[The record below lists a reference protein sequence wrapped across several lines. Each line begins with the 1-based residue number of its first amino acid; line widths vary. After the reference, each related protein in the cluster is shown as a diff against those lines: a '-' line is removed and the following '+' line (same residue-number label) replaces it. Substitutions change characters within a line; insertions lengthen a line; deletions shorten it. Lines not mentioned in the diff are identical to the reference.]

1 MKSIAAVELI
11 LLIAASWTTTAVLG
25 QSNMIYTGWTQKFF
39 DNSPYESQQAVV
51 GDTITFIWLEEEV
64 QNVFIHPTNNCTQTN
79 RIPVG
84 NLSPT
89 SYTFTAND
97 ASPEGK
103 EIFFANDIGDR
114 CETKGMRLTV
124 TVFPDSDDAGL
135 EPTDSPVTMSL
146 TAAPVVATDAPIFIA
161 PTDAPVVATEAPVFI
176 PATDAPVVATD
187 APVVAT
193 ETPIFIAPT
202 DAPVVATDAPVVAPT
217 EAPVFIAPTDAPV
230 VPTDAPVV
238 APTDAPVVPTAA
250 PVVPTNPPT
259 DAPISPPVTF
269 PTFPPTPGPTAFP
282 TNPPTSPPTT
292 SPTPNPSAKPVAP
305 VAGPTESPTTY
316 PLSAETKKT
325 MRGLIMTVDGID
337 SFSGSTVGD
346 WEDTTEDFST
356 AHYEKD
362 FPRSTFRTTIS
373 VTNSQEISQR
383 RGMRG
388 RRGLQGSSGYVITY
402 NQVVSYISTAEGITD
417 EYLAKSAFAT
427 SAQRDQYVQSLQN
440 SGNSVLGSV
449 TDTTAPTFAN
459 DNVPTSAPINSPTQ
473 APINPDNKDSVL
485 SMAVIIGI
493 ACAGGALLIIIIL
506 AVIYCNKKGSKENP
520 TIESNNPPTRSIS
533 LKDDEVST
541 LAGPSIT
548 GGALGAMGDRR

>member
-1 MKSIAAVELI
+1 MKSIAVELI
-11 LLIAASWTTTAVLG
+11 LLIAASWTNTSVLG
-25 QSNMIYTGWTQKFF
+25 KSNLYTGWTQKFF
-39 DNSPYESQQAVV
+39 DNSPYESQTALV
-51 GDTITFIWLEEEV
+51 GDTITFIWTDDEV

-89 SYTFTAND
+89 SYTFTAAD

-103 EIFFANDIGDR
+103 EIFFANDIDDR
-114 CETKGMRLTV
+114 CEMKGMRMSV

-135 EPTDSPVTMSL
+135 EPTDTPVAMSL
-146 TAAPVVATDAPIFIA
+146 TAAPVVATGSAPIFIA

-176 PATDAPVVATD
+176 P
-187 APVVAT
+187 
-193 ETPIFIAPT
+193 PT
-202 DAPVVATDAPVVAPT
+202 DAPVVATGAPIFIPPTESPVAPT
-217 EAPVFIAPTDAPV
+217 EAPVVPTEAPVVPTDAPV

-238 APTDAPVVPTAA
+238 PTGAPVVPTGA
-250 PVVPTNPPT
+250 PVVPTNTPT
-259 DAPISPPVTF
+259 DTPIAPPVAY

-282 TNPPTSPPTT
+282 TNPPTSPPTI

-305 VAGPTESPTTY
+305 VAGPTESPTTS
-316 PLSAETKKT
+316 PPAAETKKT
-325 MRGLIMTVDGID
+325 MRGLIMKVDGID
-337 SFSGSTVGD
+337 SFSDSTRDD

-356 AHYEKD
+356 AHYEKE
-362 FPRSTFRTTIS
+362 FPLSSFLTTIS
-373 VTNSQEISQR
+373 VTNSQQIPQR

-388 RRGLQGSSGYVITY
+388 RRGLQGSGGYIITY
-402 NQVVSYISTAEGITD
+402 NQVVAYISTDDGFTD
-417 EYLAKSAFAT
+417 DYLAKSAFET
-427 SAQRDQYVQSLQN
+427 SKQRDEYVQSLQN
-440 SGNSVLGSV
+440 SGNSVLGFV

-459 DNVPTSAPINSPTQ
+459 DNVPISAPINSPTQ
-473 APINPDNKDSVL
+473 APINPDKKDFVL
-485 SMAVIIGI
+485 SLAAIIGI

-506 AVIYCNKKGSKENP
+506 AIIYCNKKGSKQDP

-548 GGALGAMGDRR
+548 GGALGQALGDRR